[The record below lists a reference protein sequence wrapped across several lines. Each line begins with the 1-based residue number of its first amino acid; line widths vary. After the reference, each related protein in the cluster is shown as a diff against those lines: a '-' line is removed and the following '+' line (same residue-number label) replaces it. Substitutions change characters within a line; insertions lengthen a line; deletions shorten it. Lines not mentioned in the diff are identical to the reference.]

1 MKSCPPSHKEIGSAT
16 GYQGRRRTLAR
27 MRTGVGW
34 PIRGALMALVVAV
47 QFCLVS
53 TAGAQTVTVTAQ
65 PSLYPGFD
73 QAVSDYVTRCTGTPV
88 NVDVTAGAG
97 TQVDVDRQGPRTG
110 TFSTSVAVTRGRAF
124 EIVATE
130 GVNTATYHVRCLP
143 TNFPAWTFQRSA
155 LPAVEWFTAAPLGN
169 PLVATGAVGYMAIF
183 DRNGVPVWWMQSPEP
198 ITDFHPLDNGNV
210 IRTYLTP
217 RDEEHALDGTLKRV
231 ITAAGAANNN
241 AEEHEALLLPNGNY
255 LILVERTRPGFSFC
269 GLSNRT
275 IDDEGFQEVTPAGA
289 LVRQWYASDHIPL
302 TEVPASW
309 CNTASNGQG
318 GVHDTYHVN
327 SVEPAGNDFLL
338 SFRHLDA
345 IYRVSGTDG
354 SIVWK
359 LGGTPRAESLTILND
374 PEFAPGRSGFG
385 GQHDARIHPDGSVS
399 LFDNGYHPDATLTH
413 PPRAVRYAIDMGAR
427 TATLL
432 EQVTNPTPLTPA
444 LCCGSSRK
452 LPGGNWLI
460 SFGIRNVITE
470 LTAAGAHVFSLSFP
484 NGVFSYR
491 SHPVMPG
498 ALSRAALRAGMDA
511 QYPRGYVRPK
521 SAVRLRVPLVPAM
534 RECRSPNRTHGPPLA
549 AGSCHP
555 PIATSS
561 VLTIGTPDNNG
572 TPANASGSV
581 HYKVD
586 TGDPST
592 PASEADVM
600 LEVTLADVRRTAD
613 LSDYTG
619 QLQVRPAVRI
629 TDRTGGSQVLDTQ
642 FPATVDCTATA
653 SSAIGASCGLSTT
666 FNAMVPGV
674 VVESKRTNW
683 EFGGIEVMDGGE
695 SGVAGASDARPFA
708 RQGIFVP

>member
-1 MKSCPPSHKEIGSAT
+1 
-16 GYQGRRRTLAR
+16 
-27 MRTGVGW
+27 
-34 PIRGALMALVVAV
+34 MAIVVAV
-47 QFCLVS
+47 PFCAVA

-65 PSLYPGFD
+65 PSLYPGFHEV
-73 QAVSDYVTRCTGTPV
+73 VSDYVTRCTPGTPV
-88 NVDVTAGAG
+88 NVQVTAGLG

-110 TFSTSVAVTRGRAF
+110 TFGASVAVSSGRAF

-130 GVNTATYHVRCLP
+130 GANTATYHVRCLP

-155 LPAVEWFTAAPLGN
+155 APAVEWFTAAPIGN

-183 DRNGVPVWWMQSPEP
+183 DRNGVPVWWTQAPER
-198 ITDFHPLDNGNV
+198 ITDFHLLDNGNL
-210 IRTYLTP
+210 IRTYNTP
-217 RDEEHALDGTLKRV
+217 RNEEHALDGTLKRV
-231 ITAAGAANNN
+231 ITASGGSNA

-255 LILVERTRPGFSFC
+255 LILVERTRSGFNYC
-269 GLSNRT
+269 ELSNRT
-275 IDDEGFQEVTPAGA
+275 ISDNGYQEVTPTGA

-309 CNTASNGQG
+309 CSTATSAGL
-318 GVHDTYHVN
+318 HDDPYHVN

-345 IYRVSGTDG
+345 IYRASGTDG

-359 LGGTPRAESLTILND
+359 LGGTPRTESLTILND
-374 PEFAPGRSGFG
+374 PEFTGGSGFG
-385 GQHDARIHPDGSVS
+385 GQHDARSHPDGAVS
-399 LFDNGYHPDATLTH
+399 LFDNGYHPDTALTH

-432 EQVTNPTPLTPA
+432 ERVTNPTSIPPA

-460 SFGIRNVITE
+460 SFGIDNLITE
-470 LTAAGAHVFSLSFP
+470 LTAAGAHVFSLTFP
-484 NGVFSYR
+484 PGVFSYR
-491 SHPVMPG
+491 THPVMPG
-498 ALSRAALRAGMDA
+498 TLSRASLREGMDA
-511 QYPRGYVRPK
+511 QFPRSYVRPK
-521 SAVRLRVPLVPAM
+521 SAARLRVPLVPAM
-534 RECRSPNRTHGPPLA
+534 RECRSPDRTHGPPLA

-555 PIATSS
+555 PIAMSN
-561 VLTIGTPDNNG
+561 VLTIGTPDSNG
-572 TPANASGSV
+572 APANASGSV
-581 HYKVD
+581 LYKVA
-586 TGDPST
+586 TGNPST

-600 LEVTLADVRRTAD
+600 LDVTLADVRRKAD

-619 QLQVRPAVRI
+619 QVQVRPAVRI
-629 TDRTGGSQVLDTQ
+629 TDRTGGSLVLDTH

-653 SSAIGASCGLSTT
+653 SATIGASCRLSST
-666 FNAMVPGV
+666 FNAIVPGV
-674 VVESKRTNW
+674 VVERKRANW
-683 EFGGIEVMDGGE
+683 ELSGIDVMDGGE